1 MQFLRSENKDLYT
14 VLLVGFTFVILNSL
28 LLYFEVFYLP
38 LLPIFLVLA
47 WLFFVSLERG
57 ILLIVFFVPFSIP
70 LSTLVPGLPVNL
82 FLPTEPLLA
91 AVMIIY
97 FIKYLKGNRID
108 IKILRHPISL
118 AIYFNIAWIF
128 ITSITSTMPLVSAKF
143 LLVRIW
149 FIVSFYIL
157 AAQIFKN
164 PSRIRQYLWIY
175 IIPFTLIIFYVLIRH
190 SSYGLNNQIASHW
203 VVRPFYN
210 DHTSYGAILAMLVPV
225 LIALFFSYSKMEK
238 GQRIL
243 FLLLIGLYF
252 AATLFS
258 YTRAAWV
265 SLVGIFGLWIIIK
278 LRIKFQY
285 LILAGIIFGVFLFT
299 AWPRLMLKVEQNS
312 QTSSGELTE
321 HIQSISNVKNDA
333 SNLERLNRW
342 NSAIRMFKE
351 KPIFGWGPG
360 TYQFNYAPFQRSQEK
375 TIISTNTGKRGN
387 AHSEYLGP
395 LSESGLL
402 GMLSMLLIFTLS
414 IYTGLRVY
422 FTSKS
427 EKIKT
432 LSLGILL
439 GLITYFVHGILNNFL
454 DTDKASALVWGYI
467 AMLVAMDIYHRGES
481 EEGDVVIK

>member
-1 MQFLRSENKDLYT
+1 M
-14 VLLVGFTFVILNSL
+14 
-28 LLYFEVFYLP
+28 
-38 LLPIFLVLA
+38 
-47 WLFFVSLERG
+47 
-57 ILLIVFFVPFSIP
+57 
-70 LSTLVPGLPVNL
+70 NL

-91 AVMIIY
+91 GVMILY
-97 FIKYLKGNRID
+97 FIKYLKGDRID

-118 AIYFNIAWIF
+118 AIYFNIAWLF
-128 ITSITSTMPLVSAKF
+128 ITTITSTLPLVSAKY

-149 FIVSFYIL
+149 FIVSFYLL

-164 PSRIRQYLWIY
+164 PVRIRQYLWIY

-190 SSYGLNNQIASHW
+190 SAFGLNNQVASHW

-225 LIALFFSYSKMEK
+225 LLALFFSYSKMET

-243 FLLLIGLYF
+243 FIFLIGLYF
-252 AATLFS
+252 MATLFS

-265 SLVGIFGLWIIIK
+265 SLIGVFGLWVIIK
-278 LRIKFQY
+278 LRIKIQL
-285 LILAGIIFGVFLFT
+285 LILGGVILGAFLFT
-299 AWPRLMLKVEQNS
+299 AWPQIMVKLEQNN

-321 HIQSISNVKNDA
+321 HVQSISNVRNDA

-351 KPIFGWGPG
+351 RPVFGWGPG

-375 TIISTNTGKRGN
+375 TRISTNTGKRGN

-395 LSESGLL
+395 LSESGIF
-402 GMLSMLLIFTLS
+402 GMLSIILIFILS
-414 IYTGLRVY
+414 FYTGLRVY

-427 EKIKT
+427 QKVKT

-439 GLITYFVHGILNNFL
+439 GLTTYFVHGILNNFL

-467 AMLVAMDIYHRGES
+467 AMLVAMDVYHRGEEY
-481 EEGDVVIK
+481 EETIDDGQ